1 MAFFISNYVCENK
14 VIKTQPVYT
23 LLLYNKKVLK
33 SIKSNLL
40 AMYTLFNH
48 TQLPW
53 SILKELTM
61 EVKTKFIYWIR
72 Q

>member
-1 MAFFISNYVCENK
+1 MAFFISNYVCANW

-48 TQLPW
+48 TQLPL

-61 EVKTKFIYWIR
+61 EVKTKFIYWIS